1 MVIKYLLEKEWKQ
14 FFRHKFMPKL
24 VVIFPL
30 MIMVFMPWA
39 TTLDIRDINT
49 VVVDHDVT
57 ETSRQFTRTINASSY
72 FLLQDVVAGYDEAID
87 MMEFGDADLILE
99 IPAGFE
105 DEYAQTG
112 AANILVAINT
122 VNTTKGVLGRAYI
135 QMLAAQLPPAV
146 EDSAAPAL
154 VPKMEML
161 VKNMYNPLLD
171 YKYTMIPGLM
181 VVVIVLLCGFMPAAN
196 VVEEKELGTI
206 EQINVTPVSK
216 FSFILAKLI
225 PYWLIGLLA
234 ITLCFLLAWL
244 IYGLTPAGSLWT
256 IYFFTVLFILTMSG
270 LGLVISNKSST
281 MQQATFVMFFF
292 VMIFLMMCGLFT
304 PVRSMPDWAQSI
316 AAFTPTKYMVDVMR
330 NVYLKGSSL
339 ADLQTEMIALSIMAV
354 LLNVWAI
361 LSYRKSS

>member
-146 EDSAAPAL
+146 
-154 VPKMEML
+154 
-161 VKNMYNPLLD
+161 
-171 YKYTMIPGLM
+171 
-181 VVVIVLLCGFMPAAN
+181 
-196 VVEEKELGTI
+196 
-206 EQINVTPVSK
+206 
-216 FSFILAKLI
+216 
-225 PYWLIGLLA
+225 
-234 ITLCFLLAWL
+234 
-244 IYGLTPAGSLWT
+244 
-256 IYFFTVLFILTMSG
+256 SG
-270 LGLVISNKSST
+270 
-281 MQQATFVMFFF
+281 
-292 VMIFLMMCGLFT
+292 
-304 PVRSMPDWAQSI
+304 P
-316 AAFTPTKYMVDVMR
+316 
-330 NVYLKGSSL
+330 
-339 ADLQTEMIALSIMAV
+339 
-354 LLNVWAI
+354 
-361 LSYRKSS
+361 